1 MVIDIPDVLN
11 AAELTQ
17 TRAALLAAEWVDGS
31 ATAGH
36 QAAKTK
42 NNLQIP
48 VGHPVQRQIA
58 DLIVR
63 ALGSNPL
70 FISAALPLHIMPPM
84 FNRYSGGQQFGT
96 HVDGAIRQIQ
106 GTAHRI
112 RTDLSATLFFENPDN
127 YDGGELVIED
137 TYGAKR
143 VKLPAGHMVLY
154 PATSLHHV
162 TPVTRG
168 ERLCAFFWV
177 QSVIR
182 DGAQRSILFEL
193 DAGIQRLGTDH
204 ANHPSLVTLTGV
216 YHNLL
221 RQWAEM

>member
-1 MVIDIPDVLN
+1 MVIDIPHVLTT
-11 AAELTQ
+11 AQVAEA
-17 TRAALLAAEWVDGS
+17 RAALLAAEWIDGS

-48 VGHPVQRQIA
+48 LGHPTQRQVG

-63 ALGSNPL
+63 ALSANPL
-70 FISAALPLHIMPPM
+70 FVSSALPLHIMPPM

-96 HVDGAIRQIQ
+96 HVDGAIRQMQ

-112 RTDLSATLFFENPDN
+112 RTDLSATLFFEAPEN

-137 TYGAKR
+137 TYGSKR

-154 PATSLHHV
+154 PSSSLHHV

-168 ERLCAFFWV
+168 ERLCAFFWI

-182 DGAQRSILFEL
+182 DGGQRSILFDL
-193 DAGIQRLGTDH
+193 DVSIQRLGTDH
-204 ANHPSLVTLTGV
+204 AGHPALVQLTGV

>member
-1 MVIDIPDVLN
+1 MVLDIPNVLT
-11 AAELTQ
+11 AAQVAEART
-17 TRAALLAAEWVDGS
+17 ALLAAEWVDGN

-36 QAAKTK
+36 QAARAK

-48 VGHPVQRQIA
+48 VGHPTQRQVG

-63 ALGSNPL
+63 ALSANPL
-70 FISAALPLHIMPPM
+70 FLSAALPLHILPPM

-96 HVDGAIRQIQ
+96 HVDGAIRQVP

-112 RTDLSATLFFENPDN
+112 RTDLSATLFFEEPEN

-137 TYGAKR
+137 TYGSKR
-143 VKLPAGHMVLY
+143 VKLPSGHLVLY

-168 ERLCAFFWV
+168 ERLCAFFWI

-182 DGAQRSILFEL
+182 DGGQRSILFDL
-193 DAGIQRLGTDH
+193 DVGIQRLGTDQPG
-204 ANHPSLVTLTGV
+204 HPSVVQLTGV